1 MRTSELIKLRKEITT
16 TLTDLIDKVDRTID
30 TLQKSEG
37 ISTMFEG
44 MTTNDKMDYVFD
56 EICTYGGVTMDD
68 IRLSRGGRMSGRTIK
83 WAKIACY
90 ILTDYLHVSQ
100 WDIQQRLNYMNHNS
114 VIKHRDTIRGFMES
128 PDKFNDIAAST
139 KDILKNL
146 GL

>member
-16 TLTDLIDKVDRTID
+16 TLTQLIEKVDKTID

-37 ISTMFEG
+37 ISPMLEV
-44 MTTNDKMDYVFD
+44 MTTKDKMDYVFD
-56 EICTYGGVTMDD
+56 GICEYGGVTMDD
-68 IRLSRGGRMSGRTIK
+68 IRLTRGGKQSGRTIK

-100 WDIQQRLNYMNHNS
+100 WDIQKRLNYMNHNS
-114 VIKHRDTIRGFMES
+114 VINHRDSVRGFMES
-128 PDKFNDIAAST
+128 NDKFNDIAAST